1 MSEKKAQLVT
11 TDSQGERYALTGMRW
26 AGAFPEFVI
35 AYCDEK
41 SLPGLIAEPRVI
53 GIFAGSREAIAAV
66 VRTSSSGVAD
76 SKNAREKVAWWC
88 EDASVVSETPGCA
101 RYSLRLTE
109 ARRIA
114 YASLQHLVAAAVVVL
129 YSKSI
134 IRSRTS
140 SVYGQLASIRIF
152 SLPLRN

>member
-1 MSEKKAQLVT
+1 MSEKKTPLVT
-11 TDSQGERYALTGMRW
+11 THLQGERYALTGMRW

-76 SKNAREKVAWWC
+76 SKNTREKAALWC
-88 EDASVVSETPGCA
+88 EDAPRVPETPSHA
-101 RYSLRLTE
+101 RYSLGLKE
-109 ARRIA
+109 AGRIA
-114 YASLQHLVAAAVVVL
+114 YAGLQHVVIAAVLVL

-134 IRSRTS
+134 IGAALRA
-140 SVYGQLASIRIF
+140 SVGA
-152 SLPLRN
+152 